1 MFTEYHEHDMTG
13 KLIWNF
19 RNISHFLRG
28 VSGGKGSR
36 KRILT
41 VLLKSGPVTQ
51 TALTEY
57 LGIRPGSASEVL
69 SKMEAGGLI
78 VRQENE
84 NDRRTVNIELTE
96 KGRKEALLAAEE
108 RKRAHN
114 ELLCGLSRAEQ
125 EELLFLLEK
134 LTAHCRESCLNN
146 NREYKEV
153 SGKQGQGTED
163 GKATGSQGQGTEA
176 EKDLESQGQ
185 GTEAERASESQ
196 GQGTEAEKASG
207 SREHGRRDEK
217 TPGSQGH
224 KVGAEET

>member
-114 ELLCGLSRAEQ
+114 ELLCGLSRAER
-125 EELLFLLEK
+125 EELLSLLEK

-176 EKDLESQGQ
+176 E
-185 GTEAERASESQ
+185 RASESQ

-224 KVGAEET
+224 KGGGEET